1 MSDETLDKE
10 ILEARRKLTDLQEQ
24 KRKKHRKSKP
34 KSDRGR
40 GRPKTDARVIAKAR
54 ILARDF
60 PIPDVALTLGVGL
73 QTLYDHGIK
82 RYRLDAEAA
91 NS

>member
-60 PIPDVALTLGVGL
+60 PITDDVALTRHWGSGC
-73 QTLYDHGIK
+73 
-82 RYRLDAEAA
+82 RL
-91 NS
+91 SLIRSRH